1 MARAYKNIV
10 LTVAVSTILKRKRNG
25 RRRRR
30 IAYRNVLRAFSP
42 GLYYRVMFTQAILE
56 HFQRPHNT
64 GDLLDANRTAIVS
77 NPVCGDT
84 LRLSVRVADGRIE
97 AARFKTQGCVAAIAA
112 SSVLTDLL
120 TGKTLEEARAI
131 TAQRISE
138 ELQGLPPA
146 TFHAA
151 QLCVDAV
158 SALLK
163 ST

>member
-1 MARAYKNIV
+1 M
-10 LTVAVSTILKRKRNG
+10 
-25 RRRRR
+25 
-30 IAYRNVLRAFSP
+30 FSQ
-42 GLYYRVMFTQAILE
+42 TILE

-64 GDLLDANRTAIVS
+64 GSLLDASSTVNVS

-84 LRLSVRVADGRIE
+84 LQLSLRIVDGRIE

-120 TGKTLEEARAI
+120 TGKTLAEARSI
-131 TAQRISE
+131 TAQQISA

-151 QLCVDAV
+151 QLCCDAI
-158 SALLK
+158 SAILK